1 MENLIPSSIEGER
14 AVLSSIIRNQKVL
27 HEIGGYLHKSVF
39 YKIEHSRLYELLL
52 NMSNSDEPIDLVT
65 ICGRLTEVDKKN
77 GIDSY
82 FITEIIQEETSNPLY
97 YARQV
102 FEKHLLR
109 KIIEKTSL
117 ISNAASENNQDV
129 YNLMQETHDM
139 IGRLIEVKPGTK
151 VSISD
156 TMDATMESIFNSERD
171 ILKTGFYDLDK
182 LSGGMTKG
190 EITILG
196 GRPGHGK
203 TTTMIN
209 IVKSCMDNGLR
220 CMVVNREM
228 TNIEMMKKL
237 IVLESQELS
246 YLNVRRGIISDLETS
261 AELERVKTLIV
272 EKYSEDK
279 FVMFDNLT
287 TFEQSAA
294 EVRRFK
300 PDIVFDDY
308 VQLITP
314 TGKFD
319 QRRLQ
324 LEKLINDYKWLV
336 KSQNCCGFLL
346 SQLNRG
352 IEARGDGK
360 PKLSDI
366 AESGAI
372 EQVAENVFFVY
383 YDYKINGMAS
393 KYGKS
398 QIEIVA
404 SKVRYGNS
412 GNALLKYEGDKVKIG
427 E

>member
-139 IGRLIEVKPGTK
+139 SGRLIEVKPGTK

>member
-171 ILKTGFYDLDK
+171 ILKTGFHDLDK

>member
-1 MENLIPSSIEGER
+1 MENMKPSSIEGEQ
-14 AVLSSIIRNQKVL
+14 AVLASIIENPKVL
-27 HEIGGYLHKSVF
+27 HEIGGYLHTSIF
-39 YKIEHSRLYELLL
+39 YDSKNARLYDILISM
-52 NMSNSDEPIDLVT
+52 NNSDEPIDTIT
-65 ICGRLTEVDKKN
+65 ICGRLTESDKQQGVDPF
-77 GIDSY
+77 
-82 FITEIIQEETSNPLY
+82 FITGISGQTTSNPLY
-97 YARQV
+97 YSGQI
-102 FEKHLLR
+102 FEKYLLR
-109 KIIEKTSL
+109 KIIDKTSV
-117 ISNAASENNQDV
+117 ISQAAITSNHDV
-129 YNLMQETHDM
+129 YALMQETHDM
-139 IGRLIEVKPGTK
+139 IGRLIEIKPGAK
-151 VSISD
+151 VSIED
-156 TMDATMESIFNSERD
+156 TMDETIESIINSEQD
-171 ILKTGFYDLDK
+171 ILKTGFVDIDE

-209 IVKSCMDNGLR
+209 VVKACMDRGLR
-220 CMVVNREM
+220 CMVFNREM
-228 TNIEMMKKL
+228 TNVEMMKK
-237 IVLESQELS
+237 IMVLESNKLS
-246 YLNVRRGIISDLETS
+246 YLNVRRGLVGDLETS
-261 AELERVKTLIV
+261 AEISNVKSKII

-279 FVMFDNLT
+279 FAMFDTLT

-294 EVRRFK
+294 EVRKFK
-300 PDIVFDDY
+300 PDIIFDDY
-308 VQLITP
+308 IQLISP
-314 TGKFD
+314 TEKFD

-324 LEKLINDYKWLV
+324 LEKLVNDYKWLV

-352 IEARGDGK
+352 IEHRGDGR

-383 YDYKINGMAS
+383 YDYKVNGMAS
-393 KYGKS
+393 KQGRN

-412 GNALLKYEGDKVKIG
+412 GNAILKYEGDKVKIG

>member
-1 MENLIPSSIEGER
+1 MQEMKPSSIEGEN
-14 AVLSSIIRNQKVL
+14 AILASIIENPKIL
-27 HEIGGYLHKSVF
+27 HEIGGYLHKSIF
-39 YKIEHSRLYELLL
+39 YENKNARLYEILV
-52 NMSNSDEPIDLVT
+52 NMSNSEEPVDLVT
-65 ICGRLTEVDKKN
+65 ICGRLTENDKSSGVDAYYVTCVADN
-77 GIDSY
+77 A
-82 FITEIIQEETSNPLY
+82 TSNPLY

-102 FEKHLLR
+102 FEKYLLR
-109 KIIEKTSL
+109 KIIDKPSTITEAATTS
-117 ISNAASENNQDV
+117 NQDV
-129 YNLMQETHDM
+129 YQLMQETHDM
-139 IGRLIEVKPGTK
+139 IGRLIEVKPGVK
-151 VSISD
+151 VSMED
-156 TMDATMESIFNSERD
+156 TMNATLESIINSERD
-171 ILKTGFYDLDK
+171 ILKTGFRDLDE

-209 IVKSCMDNGLR
+209 VVKACMDRGLR
-220 CMVVNREM
+220 CMVFNREM
-228 TNIEMMKKL
+228 TNVEMMKK
-237 IVLESQELS
+237 IMVLESDTLS
-246 YLNVRRGIISDLETS
+246 YLNVRRGLVNDLETS
-261 AELERVKTLIV
+261 AEMSRVKDKIIN
-272 EKYSEDK
+272 KYSEEN
-279 FVMFDNLT
+279 FAMFDNLT

-294 EVRRFK
+294 EVRKFK

-308 VQLITP
+308 VQLISP
-314 TGKFD
+314 TEKFD

-352 IEARGDGK
+352 IEARGDGR

-383 YDYKINGMAS
+383 YDYKIKGMAS
-393 KYGKS
+393 KLGKN

-412 GNALLKYEGDKVKIG
+412 GNAILKYEGDKVKIG